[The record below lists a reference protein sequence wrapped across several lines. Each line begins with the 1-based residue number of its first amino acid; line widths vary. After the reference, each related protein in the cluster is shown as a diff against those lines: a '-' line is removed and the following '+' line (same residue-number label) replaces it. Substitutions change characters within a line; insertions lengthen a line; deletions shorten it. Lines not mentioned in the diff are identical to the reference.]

1 MKNFKN
7 LDKRPVSVVE
17 NDILESWG
25 GVVNILNRQNEVH
38 KDNDNFVFYDGPAYA
53 NGFPGVHH
61 MLAKILKDAVCKYKT
76 MKGFKVDRKV
86 GWDTHGL
93 PTEVNVE
100 KLLGFKD
107 KKDVY
112 EMLKKGFKKSQE
124 KLKNSLNRT
133 I

>member
-1 MKNFKN
+1 MEFKELKKGDVHN
-7 LDKRPVSVVE
+7 IELEIAKEWE
-17 NDILESWG
+17 NEDILKKC
-25 GVVNILNRQNEVH
+25 IDNR
-38 KDNDNFVFYDGPAYA
+38 KDCENFVFYDGPAYA

-100 KLLGFKD
+100 KLLGFKT
-107 KKDVY
+107 
-112 EMLKKGFKKSQE
+112 MLKYTVEMAKKLMVMNMRLYQPM
-124 KLKNSLNRT
+124 K
-133 I
+133 